1 MNVAVIMDSF
11 KGSMTS
17 LEAGNAVRKGIKYV
31 YPNANVSVKSLA
43 DGGEGT
49 GKILTESL
57 GGKEISV
64 FVSGPLGEKIEA
76 YYGYIEKEKVAIIEM
91 AQAAGLTLLK
101 EKNPLQA
108 DTFGVGEMILDAM
121 QKGCREFWIGIG
133 GSGTNDAGVGMLRA
147 LGYLF
152 LDKEGKQIG
161 HGGKEVGK
169 IESISDENVS
179 SLLKKCRFR
188 IMCDVE
194 NELYGKNGATYV
206 FGKQKGVTEEQKEKL
221 DKGIEHFAYQ
231 TEKFIGK
238 DYSLQK
244 GAGAG
249 GGIGFAFLSYLQAE
263 FSSGIQFV
271 MDKLSI
277 EEIIQKADIV
287 ITGEGRLD
295 VQTGMGKAPLGVAKL
310 AKRYHKNV
318 IAFAGTVTEGAK
330 LCNEKGID
338 AFFPI
343 VREILTLEE
352 ATEKEKAIKNLEDSV
367 EQVFR
372 VIQMKGGDV

>member
-17 LEAGNAVRKGIKYV
+17 QEAGNAVRKGIKYV
-31 YPNANVSVKSLA
+31 YPNANVSVKPLA

-64 FVSGPLGEKIEA
+64 FVSGPLGEKMEA

-244 GAGAG
+244 GSGAG

-310 AKRYHKNV
+310 AKRCHKNV

>member
-133 GSGTNDAGVGMLRA
+133 GSGTNDAGIGMLRA

>member
-17 LEAGNAVRKGIKYV
+17 QEAGNAVRKGIKYV
-31 YPNANVSVKSLA
+31 YPNANVSVKPLA

-64 FVSGPLGEKIEA
+64 FVSGPLGEKMEA

>member
-17 LEAGNAVRKGIKYV
+17 QEAGNAVRKGIKYV
-31 YPNANVSVKSLA
+31 YPNANVSVKPLA

-49 GKILTESL
+49 GKILTKSL

-64 FVSGPLGEKIEA
+64 FVSGPLGEKMEA

>member
-133 GSGTNDAGVGMLRA
+133 GSGTNDAGVGMLRV